1 MNTKVASILT
11 AVLLLSLL
19 APVAGS
25 VALAQEATPESLVQQ
40 YYTALGEAAST
51 GDTTALLDLFADD
64 ATVDIPGLSPLPV
77 QGKEAMQSTFAGMLA
92 LLQGLTVTMGDLS
105 VEGDQVTVN
114 YTMAV
119 AGMEGTVPAT
129 DTFVIGEGKIRSL
142 TIQIAPE
149 VLAGVGAASPADLPQ
164 TGGAVVSL
172 FPGLLLLGG
181 AAFVALSRRLSA

>member
-64 ATVDIPGLSPLPV
+64 ATVDNPGLSPLPV

>member
-25 VALAQEATPESLVQQ
+25 VALAQEATPESIVQQ

-51 GDTTALLDLFADD
+51 GDTAALLDLFADD
-64 ATVDIPGLSPLPV
+64 ATVDIPGLSPQPV

-119 AGMEGTVPAT
+119 AGMEGAVPAT

-164 TGGAVVSL
+164 TGGAVASL

-181 AAFVALSRRLSA
+181 AALVALSRRLSA